1 MSEILIG
8 SGVAAVGAGA
18 IAWALRSR
26 RRRTVVLGRLSED
39 QVDEEPAELPPPPAV
54 LRRYLWVPPL
64 VGVLA
69 AALTYSA
76 VAEARALPLSLALGL
91 VVGVIASLIEKNVH
105 SGRSLRFETQLVDVI
120 DLVVSSLGAGSATM
134 DALENAAREA
144 EKPLRPLMLDLV
156 GRVRLGDSPQSV
168 LEEFARLV
176 PLESFRLFCFTLA
189 VHEEVGGSLAPT
201 LSKVGRTIRDRIE
214 IQRRIRAEATQA
226 QASVVGILAITYG
239 LGFITWR
246 THPDRVEAFLGSDAG
261 TKLAAAAVMLQAIG
275 LLWMS
280 RLTQIRF

>member
-8 SGVAAVGAGA
+8 GGVAALGVGA

-26 RRRTVVLGRLSED
+26 RQRGAAIERLHES
-39 QVDEEPAELPPPPAV
+39 QVEAAPQELPPPPAV
-54 LRRYLWVPPL
+54 LRRYRWVAPVMGL
-64 VGVLA
+64 LA
-69 AALTYSA
+69 GGGAFLAIEE
-76 VAEARALPLSLALGL
+76 VRALPLSLALGL
-91 VVGVIASLIEKNVH
+91 VVAVIASLLELNLH
-105 SGRSLRFETQLVDVI
+105 AGRSLRFEMQLVDVI

-134 DALENAAREA
+134 DALENAARES
-144 EKPLRPLMLDLV
+144 EKPLRPLMNDLV
-156 GRVRLGDSPQSV
+156 GRVRLGDSPRDV

-226 QASVVGILAITYG
+226 QASVVGILLITYG
-239 LGFITWR
+239 LGFVTWR
-246 THPDRVEAFLGSDAG
+246 THPERVEDFLGSDVG
-261 TKLAAAAVMLQAIG
+261 TKLAAGAVMLQAIG
-275 LLWMS
+275 LVWMS